1 MQAVGRKSAGH
12 RPEIEAATK
21 FGTPRYS
28 GGVGNPQATQPR
40 SLSEVHDSVPTDHI
54 SLWRRVFAFSGP
66 AYLVSVGY
74 MDPGNWAADLDGGA
88 HFGYKLLWVLVMS
101 NAMAVILQTLCAR
114 LGIVTGRDLAQAC
127 RESYPRPVNIAL
139 WLLCEIAIV
148 ACDLAEVLGAAIA
161 LNLLFHIP
169 LLVAVAI
176 TALDT
181 LLVLWL
187 HKLGI
192 RYLEAFILG
201 LIAVIAACFVAEL
214 YMAKPELSGV
224 LAGLVPWIDNRSLYT
239 AIAMLGAT
247 VMPHNLYLHS
257 ALVQTRHI
265 GKTTE
270 EKRVACKWNLLDSVV
285 ALNGALFINGAIL
298 VMAGAVFYRAH
309 QEVTEIQ
316 QAYLLLAPL
325 MGTIVAAKLFGIALF
340 ASGQSSTLT
349 GTLAGQIIMEGFLD
363 IRVQPWLRRLVTR
376 LLAIGPAFF
385 VIWLSGSSGTFKLLL
400 LSQVVLNLQ
409 LPFAIMPLIQF
420 TSDKRRMGP
429 FASGW
434 KLRLAGWTT
443 AVIVLGLNL
452 WLAGQTIADW
462 AAGSGQ
468 WAPVVWT
475 VSLAICGALMG
486 LLLWITVQPYRRAAV
501 VKPTLGL
508 SQLSSAQRSR
518 ELITAPLYSR
528 ILVPVDHS
536 PLDTIALGH
545 AASLAARNGGRIFLL
560 HVEVGVTSQVYGEDS
575 STAEVEAGRQYLDE
589 LVASLGEREIAVE
602 TAIRHGSNPRREI
615 VAYAREIQPDLLVM
629 GAHGHG
635 GIKDLIFGNTINPVR
650 HKLNIPILVVRS

>member
-1 MQAVGRKSAGH
+1 MVA
-12 RPEIEAATK
+12 I
-21 FGTPRYS
+21 RYIRN
-28 GGVGNPQATQPR
+28 VRNPNLAQPK
-40 SLSEVHDSVPTDHI
+40 SLSEVHDSVRTDHI
-54 SLWRRVFAFSGP
+54 SIWRRVFAFSGP

-88 HFGYKLLWVLVMS
+88 HFGYRLLWVLVMS
-101 NAMAVILQTLCAR
+101 NAMAVLLQTLCAR

-127 RESYPRPVNIAL
+127 RESYPRAVSISL
-139 WLLCEIAIV
+139 WFLCEIAIV

-169 LLVAVAI
+169 MLVAVAI

-187 HKLGI
+187 HKLGM

-201 LIAVIAACFVAEL
+201 LIAVIAMCFAVLL
-214 YMAKPELSGV
+214 YMAKPELGEV
-224 LAGLVPWIDNRSLYT
+224 VAGLVPWIDNRSLYT

-265 GKTTE
+265 GKSTE
-270 EKRVACKWNLLDSVV
+270 EKRIACKWNLLDSVV

-309 QEVTEIQ
+309 KEVTEIQ

-325 MGTIVAAKLFGIALF
+325 MGTVVAAKLFGIALF

-349 GTLAGQIIMEGFLD
+349 GTLAGQIIMEGFLN
-363 IRVQPWLRRLVTR
+363 IRVQPWLRRLITR
-376 LLAIGPAFF
+376 MLAIVPAVI
-385 VIWLSGSSGTFKLLL
+385 VIWLAGSSGTFKLLL

-434 KLRLAGWTT
+434 KMRLGGWAT

-452 WLAGQTIADW
+452 WLAGQTIGDW
-462 AAGSGQ
+462 ARSSGQ
-468 WAPVVWT
+468 WAPLIWT
-475 VSLAICGALMG
+475 LSLAVCGALMG
-486 LLLWITVQPYRRAAV
+486 LLLWITLHPYRRQASRTA
-501 VKPTLGL
+501 TLGL
-508 SQLSSAQRSR
+508 EQRSA
-518 ELITAPLYSR
+518 ELIAAPQYRR
-528 ILVPVDHS
+528 ILVPLDHS
-536 PLDTIALGH
+536 ELDRIALGH
-545 AASLAARNGGRIFLL
+545 AAALAARNHGRIFLL
-560 HVEVGVTSQVYGEDS
+560 HVEEGVTSQVYGSDS
-575 STAEVEAGRQYLDE
+575 STAEVEAGRAYLDS
-589 LVASLGEREIAVE
+589 LVGSLGQLDIDVE

-615 VAYAREIQPDLLVM
+615 VKYAREIQPDLLVM

-635 GIKDLIFGNTINPVR
+635 GINDLIFGNTINPVR
-650 HKLNIPILVVRS
+650 HQLNIPILVVRG

>member
-1 MQAVGRKSAGH
+1 MVAIGYIRNVR
-12 RPEIEAATK
+12 
-21 FGTPRYS
+21 
-28 GGVGNPQATQPR
+28 NPNLAQPK
-40 SLSEVHDSVPTDHI
+40 SLSEVHDSVRTDHI
-54 SLWRRVFAFSGP
+54 SIWRRVFAFSGP

-88 HFGYKLLWVLVMS
+88 HFGYRLLWVLVMS
-101 NAMAVILQTLCAR
+101 NAMAVLLQTLCAR

-127 RESYPRPVNIAL
+127 RESYPRAVSISL
-139 WLLCEIAIV
+139 WFLCEIAIV

-169 LLVAVAI
+169 MLVAVSI
-176 TALDT
+176 TAFDT

-201 LIAVIAACFVAEL
+201 LIAVIAVCFAAEL
-214 YMAKPELSGV
+214 YLAKPELAGV
-224 LAGLVPWIDNRSLYT
+224 VAGLVPWIDNRSLYT

-265 GKTTE
+265 GKSTA
-270 EKRVACKWNLLDSVV
+270 EKRIACKWNLLDSVV

-309 QEVTEIQ
+309 KEVTEIQ

-325 MGTIVAAKLFGIALF
+325 MGTVVAAKLFGIALF

-349 GTLAGQIIMEGFLD
+349 GTLAGQIIMEGFLN
-363 IRVQPWLRRLVTR
+363 IRVQPWLRRLITR
-376 LLAIGPAFF
+376 MLAIVPAVI
-385 VIWLSGSSGTFKLLL
+385 VIWLAGSSGTFKLLL

-434 KLRLAGWTT
+434 KMRLGGWAT

-452 WLAGQTIADW
+452 WLAAQTIGDW
-462 AAGSGQ
+462 ARSSGQ
-468 WAPVVWT
+468 WAPVIWT
-475 VSLAICGALMG
+475 LSLAVCGALMG
-486 LLLWITVQPYRRAAV
+486 LLLWITLHPYRRSATRTA
-501 VKPTLGL
+501 TLGL
-508 SQLSSAQRSR
+508 EQRSA
-518 ELITAPLYSR
+518 ELISAPQYQR
-528 ILVPVDHS
+528 ILVPLDHS
-536 PLDTIALGH
+536 ELDRIALGH
-545 AASLAARNGGRIFLL
+545 AAALAARNHGQIFLL
-560 HVEVGVTSQVYGEDS
+560 HVEEGVTSQVYGSDS
-575 STAEVEAGRQYLDE
+575 STAEVEAGRAYLDS
-589 LVASLGEREIAVE
+589 LVGSLRQMEIDVK

-615 VAYAREIQPDLLVM
+615 VKYAREIQPDLLVM

-650 HKLNIPILVVRS
+650 HQLNIPILVVRG